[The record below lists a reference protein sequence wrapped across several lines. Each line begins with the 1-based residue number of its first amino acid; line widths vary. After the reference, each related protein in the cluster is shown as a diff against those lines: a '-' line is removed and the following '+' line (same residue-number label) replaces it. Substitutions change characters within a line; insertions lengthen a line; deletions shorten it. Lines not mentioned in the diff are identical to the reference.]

1 MKRAML
7 DGGDRPKLRFHDCRH
22 TFASLLIASG
32 GTVVFV
38 SRQLGHGS
46 PDITLRVYAHL
57 FDVAEHAERASVA
70 LEKGFAAVLDGNGVE
85 SSGGKD
91 RQEASHAVQ
100 AEVAFLPGIPKG
112 GN

>member
-57 FDVAEHAERASVA
+57 FDVAEPCR
-70 LEKGFAAVLDGNGVE
+70 
-85 SSGGKD
+85 SGGGGVSS
-91 RQEASHAVQ
+91 RN
-100 AEVAFLPGIPKG
+100 PKG
-112 GN
+112 RQLRSAPRVR